1 MEIAIQTRV
10 LYNNQIRTIDRFLGN
25 IQTWPQ
31 TGFLCSIDP
40 KFVRKFLFNI
50 LLFARNSN
58 TNRVSSSNFPLWED
72 QGNHDQN
79 VSCEEGAFFSLIV
92 IQCTSNHNRHRCS
105 FKLIGSALC
114 FPVSTVALSLYKI
127 WIWSSTSHLNL
138 ATLPTLILIDELLTP
153 DSSQY

>member
-58 TNRVSSSNFPLWED
+58 TNRVSSSNFPLWHLQPASYTSRGHYKALTDPMVHQKISNDMKGEAPLLAFGSRMGNRED
-72 QGNHDQN
+72 CRNLGHVGENHWAMGRECFAWL
-79 VSCEEGAFFSLIV
+79 CEASQINRG
-92 IQCTSNHNRHRCS
+92 TS
-105 FKLIGSALC
+105 
-114 FPVSTVALSLYKI
+114 
-127 WIWSSTSHLNL
+127 
-138 ATLPTLILIDELLTP
+138 
-153 DSSQY
+153 